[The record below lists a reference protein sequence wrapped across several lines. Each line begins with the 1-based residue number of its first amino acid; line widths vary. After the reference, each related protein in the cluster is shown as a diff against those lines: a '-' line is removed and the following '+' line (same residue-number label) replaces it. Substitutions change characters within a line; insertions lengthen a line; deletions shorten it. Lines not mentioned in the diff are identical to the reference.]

1 MSRRERLRYLA
12 YGVLSI
18 LAAFAGIFVLAA
30 TTRMNIGPAEL
41 VVFGTPMAIATFTLL
56 VHSRRGRRRGAA

>member
-1 MSRRERLRYLA
+1 MSRLERLRYLA

-18 LAAFAGIFVLAA
+18 LAALAGIYVLAA
-30 TTRMNIGPAEL
+30 TTRMNVGPGEL

-56 VHSRRGRRRGAA
+56 VRGHLQRRS